1 MKRSARLS
9 MLLFR
14 GICLGFSLLLLVLTL
29 LGQIRLVSAEGR
41 IETLERQLN
50 EAENTNTI
58 LNTKLAAALSLEALE
73 RFAVQ
78 ELGMQHPEPGQIVVL
93 EPVG

>member
-1 MKRSARLS
+1 MKTGARLS
-9 MLLFR
+9 ALLFR
-14 GICLGFSLLLLVLTL
+14 AICLGFSVLLLVLTL
-29 LGQIRLVSAEGR
+29 LGQLRLVSAQGR
-41 IETLERQLN
+41 IEALESELC

-58 LNTKLAAALSLEALE
+58 LNTKLAAGLSLEALE

-93 EPVG
+93 GPVG